1 MVPHVTDTGVE
12 PDGRE
17 IKVPRGAVR
26 GSARRWRLGLAV
38 GALGGAALVLIMVQ
52 QAQLFRTAVAEE
64 AAIIATEF
72 LEAREAWDEDR
83 VLSYLDPDAVVSINP
98 ARKVSDIPAELS
110 WLRATQWR
118 YHVDGCSPTSFRSE
132 GTHRVMCAV
141 TYENAWSRVQNLAPD
156 SSSRFTIEVRDGL
169 IVSAML
175 SFAPRGFGAQSYAA
189 FAEWVRD
196 THPEDA
202 AVMFVYDTAPVLT
215 EASIQLWEQ
224 YTQEYVQEVGG

>member
-17 IKVPRGAVR
+17 IKAPRGAGR
-26 GSARRWRLGLAV
+26 GSRRRWRLGLAV

-52 QAQLFRTAVAEE
+52 QAQLSRIAASEE
-64 AAIIATEF
+64 AALIATEF
-72 LEAREAWDEDR
+72 LEAREAWDADR
-83 VLSYLDPDAVVSINP
+83 ALSYLDPDAVVSINP
-98 ARKVSDIPAELS
+98 ARSVSDIPAELS

-118 YHVDGCSPTSFRSE
+118 FYVDECSPTSFRSE

-141 TYENAWSRVQNLAPD
+141 TFDNAWSRVQNLAPD

-175 SFAPRGFGAQSYAA
+175 SYGPTTSGNQSYTA
-189 FAEWVRD
+189 FGEWVRD

-202 AVMFVYDTAPVLT
+202 AVMFVYDTAPALT
-215 EASIQLWEQ
+215 EESIQLWEQ
-224 YTQEYVQEVGG
+224 YTREYVREVGG